1 ESASRKARLGPGAIV
16 QPAPSL
22 AQRIA
27 GITLGSILKFAAS
40 VAIAFAIVG
49 AFLAFVLIART
60 NRGDGMLPPES
71 VERVVYADQGWG
83 PGRSAAK
90 RQTYYYTP
98 QGAVLK
104 DVRYSWFRALEMPW
118 STRKLSDPEIMRRYG
133 FLVDPSTAANPD
145 GLPVGFTKHFDRD
158 LQEDLLDLTCA
169 ACHTGQINVTRA
181 GGAPAPR
188 IAGGSGP
195 ASF

>member
-1 ESASRKARLGPGAIV
+1 
-16 QPAPSL
+16 L

-83 PGRSAAK
+83 PGLSAAK
-90 RQTYYYTP
+90 RQTYYYAP
-98 QGAVLK
+98 QCAVLK

-145 GLPVGFTKHFDRD
+145 GLPVGFTKHFDQG
-158 LQEDLLDLTCA
+158 LQEELLDLTCA
-169 ACHTGQINVTRA
+169 ACHTGQINVTRGGRTTARRINA
-181 GGAPAPR
+181 GAARPPFTT
-188 IAGGSGP
+188 S
-195 ASF
+195 